1 MDFNEENVFREL
13 VTEYLIHNCYKN
25 TAKAFLGEIKKLNA
39 CNNIPSTS
47 TTTTTTAAAAVTNTA
62 TTTTTSVN
70 GNDSNNRRR
79 SNTTTDAMDI
89 DDNEN
94 VANGKRSLLHVR
106 QRNDTYSW
114 ALLDARKELYDA
126 ILGGDIPRAFD
137 VINQHF
143 PTLAM
148 HDPQQSRPES
158 MTIGNDNQNVSQLQR
173 ILFKLRC
180 QQFIEIIRSSPEV
193 EAIRFAQTHLRP
205 QHKEFQEL
213 TNEVACLIAYPD
225 PHNSNS
231 SHLLSQERRLQLAD
245 ELNTI
250 VLSLSNLRNESSLE
264 RLYKQNNVVES
275 ELAKYTNGTTSA
287 TTTEKP
293 DRERMTM

>member
-1 MDFNEENVFREL
+1 MDFNEDNVFREL

-39 CNNIPSTS
+39 CNNIPAGAGAGAGAAVV
-47 TTTTTTAAAAVTNTA
+47 TTTTTK
-62 TTTTTSVN
+62 SVN

-89 DDNEN
+89 DDNEI
-94 VANGKRSLLHVR
+94 VANG
-106 QRNDTYSW
+106 NDTYSW
-114 ALLDARKELYDA
+114 TLLDARKELYDA

-158 MTIGNDNQNVSQLQR
+158 MTVGNDNQNVSQLQR

-180 QQFIEIIRSSPEV
+180 QQFIEIIRSSTEV

-213 TNEVACLIAYPD
+213 TNEVASLIAYPD

-264 RLYKQNNVVES
+264 RLYKQNNVVET